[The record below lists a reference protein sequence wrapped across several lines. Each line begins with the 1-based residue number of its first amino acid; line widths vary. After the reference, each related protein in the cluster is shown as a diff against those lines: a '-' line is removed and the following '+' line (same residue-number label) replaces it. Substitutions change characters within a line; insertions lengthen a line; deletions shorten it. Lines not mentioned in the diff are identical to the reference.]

1 MATDRKKRQMPLGLV
16 KIREF
21 NKENLKTCGF
31 QLICHVMQEFKKEQ
45 NKLRT
50 YVNEILHSIF
60 FLGIIH
66 EDCLTPVD
74 ILNAQNASAEILRQE
89 FPEPFGKYK
98 SHLPKRTPFSIL
110 LDIMQL
116 TFGTKENIM
125 NELCS
130 LMKRLK
136 FPYPLDRPANKNQRY
151 YTLESTVICV
161 CSNSRC
167 TSQEYF
173 GASLGCRTEKA
184 KSIMIYSSCLNTW
197 HEYVSYAVMSFQHQT
212 KGDSLQFHESMQCQ
226 AYIRDWKEN
235 TYKERQPCMNC
246 TRLFSL
252 PEGTEQEHYPYGNCA
267 ETECLSK
274 LLINDQFMR
283 ENTEIRNYTTDKMDM
298 LKDSTRKLLQEK
310 LASIPS
316 LSYINNDDLLWFN
329 PNKGPS

>member
-1 MATDRKKRQMPLGLV
+1 MAADRKKRQMPLGLL

-21 NKENLKTCGF
+21 NKENLKTCGLH
-31 QLICHVMQEFKKEQ
+31 LIGHVMEEFKKEQ
-45 NKLRT
+45 NKLKT

-60 FLGIIH
+60 FFGVIH
-66 EDCLTPVD
+66 KDCLTPVD
-74 ILNAQNASAEILRQE
+74 FLNEQTEIVQQA
-89 FPEPFGKYK
+89 FPEPFDKYR

-125 NELCS
+125 RELCS
-130 LMKRLK
+130 LMEKLK

-161 CSNSRC
+161 CSNSQC

-173 GASLGCRTEKA
+173 GASLGCRTENA

-212 KGDSLQFHESMQCQ
+212 EGESLQFHKSMQCQ
-226 AYIRDWKEN
+226 AYIRDWN
-235 TYKERQPCMNC
+235 DNVYKERQPCMNC

-274 LLINDQFMR
+274 LLLKDQFMQ
-283 ENTEIRNYTTDKMDM
+283 ENTEIRNYTTDKMNM
-298 LKDSTRKLLQEK
+298 FKDRTKKLLQGK

-316 LSYINNDDLLWFN
+316 LSNRNNNDLLWFN
-329 PNKGPS
+329 P